1 MLVNMRPKQK
11 EGDIMLKKLL
21 RNSRVFIV
29 LVLIFSMTLPVYAT
43 TADKQ
48 EKQER
53 EENVKNL
60 ESEKEALQAK
70 INELKANK
78 SDTESYIADL
88 DVKLN
93 DIQTQI
99 NTKNEEIAATE
110 ADLETTR
117 EELAAAQEKEEHQ
130 YETLKKRI
138 KVMYENGET
147 GYLDILLNA
156 EDISDLLNSTE
167 YISKISD
174 YDSNL
179 LQSLQETR
187 QLIADYEA
195 ELEVQ
200 LAELE
205 LLKVELEAKQS
216 ELEVVL
222 DAKEEELLAVNSSI
236 DSSEEDLEAK
246 IASIEAESAAI
257 AEIDAAIAAAE
268 AAAAAKAAAEA
279 EAAAKAASEAEA
291 AQNAAAASTGSTDNS
306 SNSTS
311 TASTSSS
318 SSVSTV
324 ASSAAS
330 SGTVSSAG
338 MIWPL
343 SGYSSISSSFGYR
356 VHPITGAQNFH
367 SGIDIPAPAGTP
379 VMAAAS
385 GTVIATS
392 YDSSMGN
399 YVIISHGNG
408 ISTVYMHN
416 SVVYVSAG
424 QTVSQGQTISGVG
437 TTGSSTGNH
446 LHFSVKVNG
455 SYVSPLN
462 YVSP

>member
-110 ADLETTR
+110 GDLETTR

-205 LLKVELEAKQS
+205 SLKVELEAKQS

-236 DSSEEDLEAK
+236 DSSEEDLEEK

-268 AAAAAKAAAEA
+268 AAAAEA

>member
-205 LLKVELEAKQS
+205 SLKVELEAKQS

-222 DAKEEELLAVNSSI
+222 GAKEEELLAVNSSI
-236 DSSEEDLEAK
+236 DSSEEDLEEK

-257 AEIDAAIAAAE
+257 AEIDAAIAA
-268 AAAAAKAAAEA
+268 A

-306 SNSTS
+306 SNSAS

-338 MIWPL
+338 IIWPL